1 MGRKFYSLAD
11 EEFNRLFTEFKFTA
25 YRLESL
31 QRYDVSYEQDEFAR
45 FLSGEARGEFPGIA
59 EWIDGTVAKAV
70 AAGKVLSRVHV
81 VELPL
86 SDYVRFECAWAY
98 EHTVEAG
105 EDVRIL
111 PVSKQEWPSELPHHD
126 YWLFDSTQLVAMYY
140 EEDGS
145 FSAAEIIDDPQ
156 RIVEANYWRDAAQA
170 SAIPYREFA
179 RKYRDELHVPG

>member
-1 MGRKFYSLAD
+1 MGRRFSSLAD
-11 EEFNRLFTEFKFTA
+11 DEFNRLFTDFKFTA
-25 YRLESL
+25 YRLEAL
-31 QRYDVSYEQDEFAR
+31 QRYDVTYEQDEFSR
-45 FLSGEARGEFPGIA
+45 FLAGESRGEFPGIA

-81 VELPL
+81 VELPM

-111 PVSKQEWPSELPHHD
+111 PVHRGEWPAELPHHD

-145 FSAAEIIDDPQ
+145 FLSAEIIDDP
-156 RIVEANYWRDAAQA
+156 RRVVEANHWRDVARA
-170 SAIPYREFA
+170 SAVPYHEFA
-179 RKYRDELHVPG
+179 RTHRDQLRVPA